1 MNLASLPSH
10 IVSVPVADIFPGSAI
25 KLGVGDEIVI
35 RTGAVSAVQTF
46 PLSKLV
52 VILL

>member
-10 IVSVPVADIFPGSAI
+10 IVNVPVADIFPGSAI
-25 KLGVGDEIVI
+25 KLGVGEEIVI
-35 RTGAVSAVQTF
+35 NTGAVSTVHAV
-46 PLSKLV
+46 PLRILV